1 MTRSPCVGVAWRVW
15 LQKETVGNSKPATK
29 LEFQKLRFQHS
40 KFGRMSNEHSPLLT
54 YGLFSVLGD
63 PSGSRSGSEQQGTGA
78 AVPGETISSA
88 RSLNTFFGVIVPT
101 VLSMFSIVLFLRT
114 GFVVGHAGLFQ
125 SLIMLGVAYV
135 IISLTVL
142 SICAISTNGAVQG
155 GGAYFM
161 ISRSLGPEFGGS
173 IGLMFYLANVCACG
187 VYVLGLVEAILDIF
201 GQDPASPV
209 SEGVRVLPQGYWYG
223 VLYSS
228 AVLLLCLL
236 VCLVGAQIYSRASF
250 LILLVVTVSLLSIYI
265 SPLAL
270 GPREITITHQG
281 DAPNSTRVYNT
292 SYTGFNR
299 TTLRNNLGPKYS
311 LDYSTDS
318 VMTFATV
325 FAVMFNGCTGIMAG
339 ANMSGELK
347 NPSESIPKGTIIA
360 VVYTFFVYLFLFLI
374 VSSTC
379 DRVLLIEDYGF
390 FRRINVWPPFVII
403 GVYSTSLSA
412 AMSSLIG
419 ASRIL
424 HALSLD
430 QLFGLPL
437 APAAITSSS
446 GNPWVSVLYTWA
458 LVQCVVFAGQ
468 LNSIT
473 SLVTVFYLLAYAAVD
488 LACLALEWASA
499 PNFRPTFQFFSWHS
513 CLLGIMG
520 CVVMMFVINPV
531 YSSASI
537 ALLLLLL
544 LFIHYRAPTSS
555 WGYISQALIFHQ
567 VRKYLLMLDVRKEHV
582 KFWRPQVL
590 LMVSNP
596 RSSCHLITFVNQL
609 KKGGLFVL
617 GHVQL
622 GDLDTLPADPIQPQY
637 NFWLSLVDKLGVKA
651 FVDLTLSSSVRQGTQ
666 HLLRITGLGGMKPNT
681 LILGFYDNC
690 VPEDYFLQDPA
701 FCEEVSG
708 RDGAGGG
715 GGGGDNFGVDLPSLQ
730 AHFPPVRNMESTRWL
745 SPDEYVGMISDAIKM
760 GKNVCLA
767 RYFFQ
772 LEGEIARGGSSQ
784 TREEQSIDVW
794 PLSLLR
800 PENSGHV
807 DVCSLFLLQM
817 ACVLNM
823 ATRWRH
829 ARLRIFLCVE
839 AESGDQGWMAKEET
853 LRDLLGKL
861 RIRASIKIV
870 AWDAVVK
877 LHRGSGGGEDRR
889 AGTPGGGDVGEGEL
903 GGWARSAPGVSDD
916 FLTAV
921 NGLVVEH
928 SAQAAV
934 RFLYLPRPPTGAGQ
948 SQRYLAQLEAVTR
961 DLGPTLLIHGLTP
974 VTCTE
979 L

>member
-1 MTRSPCVGVAWRVW
+1 
-15 LQKETVGNSKPATK
+15 
-29 LEFQKLRFQHS
+29 
-40 KFGRMSNEHSPLLT
+40 MSNEHSPLLT
-54 YGLFSVLGD
+54 YGLFAVGSDTGG
-63 PSGSRSGSEQQGTGA
+63 SGLESGRGPGGA
-78 AVPGETISSA
+78 AAAASSSSA
-88 RSLNTFFGVIVPT
+88 RSLNTFFGVVVPT
-101 VLSMFSIVLFLRT
+101 VLSMFSIVLFLRI
-114 GFVVGHAGLFQ
+114 GFVIGHAGLLQ
-125 SLIMLGVAYV
+125 ALIMLAVAYV
-135 IISLTVL
+135 IISLTIL
-142 SICAISTNGAVQG
+142 SICAISTNGAVQA

-173 IGLMFYLANVCACG
+173 IGLMFFLANVCACG
-187 VYVLGLVEAILDIF
+187 VYVLGLVEAILDVF
-201 GQDPASPV
+201 GQDAGS
-209 SEGVRVLPQGYWYG
+209 SMGDGLRLLPQGYWYT
-223 VLYSS
+223 VLYAS

-236 VCLVGAQIYSRASF
+236 VCLVGAHLYSRASF
-250 LILLVVTVSLLSIYI
+250 LILLVVTLSLVSIII

-270 GPREITITHQG
+270 GPRSFVISHQG
-281 DAPNSTRVYNT
+281 GANSTIVYNT
-292 SYTGFNR
+292 SYTGFSR
-299 TTLRNNLGPKYS
+299 STLKNNLGTGYS
-311 LDYSTDS
+311 LDYSTGT

-347 NPSESIPKGTIIA
+347 NPSVSIPKGTIIA
-360 VVYTFFVYLFLFLI
+360 VVYTFFVYLLLFLL

-379 DRVLLIEDYGF
+379 DRVLLVQDYGF
-390 FRRINVWPPFVII
+390 LQRINIWPPFVTI
-403 GVYSTSLSA
+403 GVYCTSLSA
-412 AMSSLIG
+412 AMSSMIG

-424 HALSLD
+424 HALALD

-437 APAAITSSS
+437 SPAAITSKS
-446 GNPWVSVLYTWA
+446 GNPWVSVVYTWA

-468 LNSIT
+468 LNSVT

-499 PNFRPTFQFFSWHS
+499 PNFRPTFQFFSWHT

-544 LFIHYRAPTSS
+544 VFIHYRAPTSS

-590 LMVSNP
+590 LMVANP
-596 RSSCHLITFVNQL
+596 RSSCQLITFVNQL

-622 GDLDTLPADPIQPQY
+622 GDLDTLPSDPIQPQY

-681 LILGFYDNC
+681 LVLGFYDSC

-701 FCEEVSG
+701 FCEGVGGLSSG
-708 RDGAGGG
+708 T
-715 GGGGDNFGVDLPSLQ
+715 GDNFGVDLPSLQ
-730 AHFPPVRNMESTRWL
+730 AHFPPVRSLECPRWL
-745 SPDEYVGMISDAIKM
+745 SPEEYVGIVSDAIKM

-772 LEGEIARGGSSQ
+772 LEGEGSGVAAVSGLER
-784 TREEQSIDVW
+784 TIDVW
-794 PLSLLR
+794 PLNLLR
-800 PENSGHV
+800 PENSGYV

-823 ATRWRH
+823 ASKWRH

-839 AESGDQGWMAKEET
+839 SESGDQGWLAKEET
-853 LRDLLGKL
+853 LRELLGKL

-870 AWDAVVK
+870 AWDAVVRLYGAGK
-877 LHRGSGGGEDRR
+877 EGR

-903 GGWARSAPGVSDD
+903 GGWARLPPGVSEEY
-916 FLTAV
+916 LSGV
-921 NGLVVEH
+921 NSLVKEH
-928 SAQAAV
+928 SALAAV
-934 RFLYLPRPPTGAGQ
+934 RFLYLPRPPAGSSQ
-948 SQRYLAQLEAVTR
+948 SQKYLSQLETVTQG
-961 DLGPTLLIHGLTP
+961 LGPTLLIHGLTP